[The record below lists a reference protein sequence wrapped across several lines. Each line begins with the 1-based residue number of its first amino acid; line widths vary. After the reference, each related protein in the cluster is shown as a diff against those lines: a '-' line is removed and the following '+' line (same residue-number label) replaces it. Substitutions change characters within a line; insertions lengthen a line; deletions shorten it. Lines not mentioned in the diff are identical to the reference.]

1 MKEVRFHPRVPG
13 EVRKIISYY
22 EEIAPE
28 LAEDFWLEL
37 NEAIRS
43 AQVNPERHHFDPSG
57 SGEVIL
63 SDSPIIFSFRFKEQG
78 RPRPCRCASFLSGPR
93 ATLLLDGPCLSK
105 LNNSPSRPR
114 GRGKSRGDRCPPI
127 ASHNQNGSRRW

>member
-57 SGEVIL
+57 RRRGNLKRFPYHFLFRVF
-63 SDSPIIFSFRFKEQG
+63 SDHIRITIVRHD
-78 RPRPCRCASFLSGPR
+78 RR
-93 ATLLLDGPCLSK
+93 
-105 LNNSPSRPR
+105 NPSLGNKR
-114 GRGKSRGDRCPPI
+114 
-127 ASHNQNGSRRW
+127 Q